1 MSKSSVPL
9 VGAISGFPEYLPRQQ
24 RGFNLAAGRVRD
36 VYERFGFTP
45 LETAAVERA
54 ETLIAKGIAAK
65 EVYGLRRLAADEGEG
80 DKELALRFDLTVP
93 LARYVVQNQNDL
105 VFPFRRYQLQPVW
118 RGERAQAGRYRQ
130 FYQFDIDTIG
140 DGSLPLAADA
150 EVLAAGAMAL
160 EALGVGA
167 FTLRV
172 NNRKLLAGLLRW
184 AGIHDDNQ
192 LLAIKLVDDAEKVG
206 WEKTEAGLVALG
218 SPLAGPL
225 VKLLRAAEPLRVLQE
240 VELDDE
246 GRAGAAE
253 LATVLELA
261 RGMGAPANA
270 LKADLT
276 IARGLDYY
284 TGTVVETRLHAAP
297 ELGSIM
303 SGGRY
308 DNLTANLGK
317 KQMPGVGIS
326 IGISR
331 LCSWLLAQE
340 PYASLPASPAMVLL
354 ACQDETLLTHYAQVA
369 GNLRAHGV
377 AVEQAL
383 GGKLATQLK
392 NADKRGLR
400 YALIIG
406 QQEMET
412 GTAMLKDLTTG
423 TQESVALANLPARLK
438 T

>member
-1 MSKSSVPL
+1 MTDSFKL
-9 VGAISGFPEYLPRQQ
+9 VGAVSGFPEYLPRQQ
-24 RGFNLAAGRVRD
+24 RAFALAVDRIRG
-36 VYERFGFTP
+36 VYEHFGFTP

-54 ETLIAKGIAAK
+54 ETLLAKGIEAK
-65 EVYGLRRLAADEGEG
+65 EVYGLRRMAAEDGG

-105 VFPFRRYQLQPVW
+105 VFPFRRYQVQPVW

-140 DGSLPLAADA
+140 DGALPLAADA
-150 EVLAAGAMAL
+150 EVLAAGAAAL
-160 EALGVGA
+160 EELGVSD

-172 NNRKLLAGLLRW
+172 NNRKLLSGLLRW
-184 AGIHDDNQ
+184 AEITGDNQ
-192 LLAIKLVDDAEKVG
+192 MLAIKVIDDAEKVG
-206 WEKTEAGLVALG
+206 WEKTQAALAALG
-218 SPLAGPL
+218 TPLAAPL
-225 VKLLRAAEPLRVLQE
+225 VQVLRATEPLRVLQE
-240 VELDDE
+240 VELDDD
-246 GRAGAAE
+246 GRAGAVE

-261 RGMGAPANA
+261 RGMGTPSTRIR
-270 LKADLT
+270 ADLT

-308 DNLTANLGK
+308 DNLAANLGK
-317 KQMPGVGIS
+317 KAMPGVGIS

-340 PYASLPASPAMVLL
+340 PYASVAASPATVLL
-354 ACQDETLLTHYAQVA
+354 ACQDEALLGHYALVA
-369 GNLRAHGV
+369 GQLRQAGV
-377 AVEQAL
+377 AVEQAF

-406 QQEMET
+406 QQEKDS

-423 TQESVALANLPARLK
+423 TQESVTVAEVVKQLG
-438 T
+438 